1 MISMEH
7 AKPETQETVY
17 LNVPRKCVAFQ
28 KRNHSPIVSGYNG
41 HENEINNVTKRNI
54 HVNVQSQQATEKG
67 KVFKY
72 IWLYC

>member
-1 MISMEH
+1 MEN

-17 LNVPRKCVAFQ
+17 LNFPRKCDAFQ
-28 KRNHSPIVSGYNG
+28 KRNYLPIVSGYNR
-41 HENEINNVTKRNI
+41 HENETNNVTKENI